1 MKDSS
6 LSENAA
12 CIARRHTP
20 NSVRFTLAI
29 ISIALCLCSRSLA
42 NTTFKADLNADGILE
57 TVTVGVTSVQIASSG
72 RPMRQYKISQWNY
85 YGLAKLD
92 DLPGEEIYFTNLRT
106 IQGAGQPSQASV
118 ISYAANIVK
127 THDVGR
133 PNRVQLRELDGE
145 PGLEMIFSN
154 LWTINGVPQPAEVT
168 VISSRKHSVARY
180 DVQKP
185 NFMQFGELNSRP
197 GEEMLFTNVRTING
211 SAQPAKATLV
221 IYLIN
226 LVATYDVGRP
236 NFVQLHELDGYAGL
250 EAVFTNLWLIQG
262 VAQPAQVSVLNGRKR
277 ILTTSQ
283 VPAKS
288 AGYLQ
293 FADLDGRP
301 GDEMLFTNLR
311 LIQGV
316 AQPCEATIVETREGI
331 AKTFNVGSP
340 YTWNISDVSP
350 APGNEV
356 VFTRATGRFI
366 ISSADFLP

>member
-1 MKDSS
+1 MTDSR
-6 LSENAA
+6 LPQNAA
-12 CIARRHTP
+12 PIVRRHMS
-20 NSVRFTLAI
+20 NSVHFIFVI
-29 ISIALCLCSRSLA
+29 ISIALCLCSRSFA
-42 NTTFKADLNADGILE
+42 DTTFKTDLNADGILE
-57 TVTVGVTSVQIASSG
+57 TVTVGATSVQIASSG
-72 RPMRQYKISQWNY
+72 KPVRQYKISQWNY

-106 IQGAGQPSQASV
+106 LQGVGQPSQASV
-118 ISYAANIVK
+118 ISYAANVVK
-127 THDVGR
+127 TYDVGP
-133 PNRVQLRELDGE
+133 PNGVQLRELDGE
-145 PGLEMIFSN
+145 PGLEMVFSN

-168 VISSRKHSVARY
+168 VISSRKRSVARY

-185 NFMQFGELNSRP
+185 NFMQFGELNGRP

-211 SAQPAKATLV
+211 SAQPGKATLV

-226 LVATYDVGRP
+226 LVVTYDVGRP
-236 NFVQLHELDGYAGL
+236 NFVQFHELDGYDGL

-283 VPAKS
+283 VPAKA

-293 FADLDGRP
+293 FAELDGRP

-316 AQPCEATIVETREGI
+316 AQPCEATIVETRERI

-350 APGNEV
+350 APGSEV
-356 VFTRATGRFI
+356 VFTSKARRLV